1 MKRYFLAAA
10 VVAAT
15 AAGGAAAADELAQV
29 KDALQRT
36 IGGDTKVTHVAR
48 SPIDGLYEV
57 FLNGREVGYTNAAGT
72 LYVVGP
78 MVDLRTRTNLSAQR
92 LEDLQRIDFARLPLD
107 KAIVKVKGD
116 GKRKVAVFSDPD
128 CPYCKQLEPELER
141 LDNVTIYTFLYPIAS
156 LHPDALRK
164 ATLVWC
170 SSDRVSAWDDWMLRG
185 RLPEGVSL
193 SCPTPILEIVEL
205 AQRLGIEGTPGIVF
219 SDGRVV
225 PGAIRA
231 DDIEAR
237 LQRADRS

>member
-1 MKRYFLAAA
+1 MTRSILAAA
-10 VVAAT
+10 CVAACL
-15 AAGGAAAADELAQV
+15 AGGVAAADELARV

-36 IGGDTKVTHVAR
+36 IGSDTRVTNVAR

-57 FLNGREVGYTNAAGT
+57 VLNGREVGYTNAAGT

-78 MVDLRTRTNLSAQR
+78 MVDLRTKANLSAQR
-92 LEDLQRIDFARLPLD
+92 LEDLQRVDFARLPLD

-116 GKRKVAVFSDPD
+116 GRRKVAVFSDPD

-156 LHPDALRK
+156 LHPDAMRK

-170 SSDRVSAWDDWMLRG
+170 SSDRVRAWDDWMLRG

-193 SCPTPILEIVEL
+193 GCPTPILEIVEL
-205 AQRLGIEGTPGIVF
+205 AQQLGIDGTPGIVF

-237 LQRADRS
+237 LQRASRS